1 MARVIRRTVTE
12 TNRRIGVNNFD
23 VEADRVGLALAD
35 AGETLRRKAFEI
47 DAKKAE
53 VTAEEAVMAIDSS
66 QFMKFDENG
75 MPVAMKPPEGYGS
88 IAREAFRRVAEKRF
102 ADTIDQDIRLEAQK
116 YRVQHSRNPIAFKNA
131 MDSYLKALGTNADGR
146 FQELIAN
153 VGTAIQEGH
162 YYDLLDKQRERAR
175 TNQAEGIVAGNA
187 DAAPQLYELALN
199 QNAGKALTIA
209 QDRKQATADG
219 EEAEL
224 LKTGAADAYY
234 SGVTGDI
241 AAAALIGVI
250 SKGTFDEDERQQ
262 IATMISTSGKYEAA
276 DEDIKALFSKRI
288 KYKTPDGKEATTSL
302 AELITVE
309 NKKSV
314 SAAVTSV
321 IADMDGVDAIRR
333 ANKAT
338 QEAQNAKTLIKQTKE
353 NKIDLNEIAT
363 LDANSAI
370 RKAKESFIEGGDIV
384 GAIQSLGAI
393 HQEYVTA
400 LDRQMDANPDFM
412 SITEYNAA
420 IVRHR
425 TSLLEP
431 FIMRASLDGDAE
443 NFRAFMG
450 NGIVDPS
457 LKRSQ
462 RQVVKAA
469 HKFGLFKTG
478 DMSVLSATF
487 SAGESATLTAME
499 KADSIIDI
507 TERYY
512 DLNGAIL
519 GGDDILDKDI
529 DALKKEIDSSPLGPE
544 KKIIY
549 KRNLDVSKAKR
560 NLEIYSKSLNA
571 ERLQLL
577 SQYIGNRVDLSE
589 SVLTGLTNDEKEFAD
604 FALQGF
610 SDAERNAV
618 ASEVQQIASI
628 RAGQEEK
635 QRKALEKAMLRE
647 RFFSGKMEETSQT
660 AKDIADEELKAIGF
674 NIQDPSTWTEKSFF
688 IMKRSIGSDLIN
700 QYNNLAKGD
709 TVKNLNEL
717 MQLYSRL
724 KNFETTN
731 PTTKEIV
738 KRNLLKGQVD
748 AITEVTI
755 DAALLGNSLGLY
767 TSFDDAVAN
776 LNLSG
781 TKASPAE
788 VKNYKEALF
797 VNSEGTSIKP
807 DEFVDIVLETEGD
820 FVVNNELGML
830 ANQMAGKMFP
840 QELIVPMIKQAFG
853 DRYKEAKYIYDPAR
867 PIGEKGKSRHSLS
880 VIFDDPNMTEYV
892 TDQINNQLV
901 EVGYT
906 LTNIHDENWQSD
918 VAIGDLNETDPMIG
932 YFQEGAEMASEA
944 KGEARFFRGKRTQ
957 GENLKAAV
965 LVPMFPNI
973 ARPADQVFQVMEVVE
988 VIPEG
993 TERGYYELKPLIVDD
1008 KPMGFKISDEAKD
1021 YVDPDLTNQQINKK
1035 SIDELRQERENFNV
1049 INEVM
1054 TGLKEGKFR

>member
-12 TNRRIGVNNFD
+12 TNKRIGINNFD

-53 VTAEEAVMAIDSS
+53 VTAEEAVMAIESS
-66 QFMKFDENG
+66 QFMKFDEDG

-116 YRVQHSRNPIAFKNA
+116 YRVQHKRNPIAFKNA
-131 MDSYLKALGTNADGR
+131 MDNYLKALGTNADGR

-276 DEDIKALFSKRI
+276 DEDIKALFSKKI

-302 AELITVE
+302 AELITVD

-338 QEAQNAKTLIKQTKE
+338 QEAEATKALIKQTKE
-353 NKIDLNEIAT
+353 DKIDLNEIAT
-363 LDANSAI
+363 LHINDAFQ
-370 RKAKESFIEGGDIV
+370 KAKDSFFEGGDII

-393 HQEYVTA
+393 HQEYVND
-400 LDRQMDANPDFM
+400 LKKEMDANPDFM
-412 SITEYNAA
+412 STTEYNAA
-420 IVRHR
+420 VVRHR
-425 TSLLEP
+425 TSLLRP
-431 FIMRASLDGDAE
+431 FIMRASLEGNAE

-450 NGIVDPS
+450 NGLIDPS
-457 LKRSQ
+457 LKKGQ
-462 RQVVKAA
+462 RKVVKAA
-469 HKFGLFKTG
+469 HKFGLFKPD

-499 KADSIIDI
+499 KADSIIAI

-560 NLEIYSKSLNA
+560 NLQIYGESLNA

-589 SVLTGLTNDEKEFAD
+589 SVLTGLTDDEKEFAD

-610 SDAERNAV
+610 SDAERNAI

-635 QRKALEKAMLRE
+635 QRKALEKAMLVDEFMRN
-647 RFFSGKMEETSQT
+647 KLDNTSKT
-660 AKDIADEELKAIGF
+660 SKDIADEQLDAIGF

-688 IMKRSIGSDLIN
+688 IMKRSIGTDLAN
-700 QYNNLAKGD
+700 QYDNLARGG
-709 TVKNLNEL
+709 TVQNLNEL

-731 PTTKEIV
+731 PNTNEVV
-738 KRNLLKGQVD
+738 KRNLLKGQVND
-748 AITEVTI
+748 ITQMTI

-767 TSFDDAVAN
+767 TSFDDAIAS

-781 TKASPAE
+781 TKASQEE
-788 VKNYKEALF
+788 VAKFKEAMF
-797 VNSEGTSIKP
+797 VNSEGKSIQP
-807 DEFVDIVLETEGD
+807 DQFVDIILEGEGD
-820 FVVNNELGML
+820 FVVNNELGKL
-830 ANQMAGKMFP
+830 ANQMAGKMFD
-840 QELIVPMIKQAFG
+840 QELIIPIIKQAFE
-853 DRYKEAKYIYDPAR
+853 DRYKEAKYVYDPAR

-880 VIFDDPNMTEYV
+880 VIFNDPNMTEYV

-918 VAIGDLNETDPMIG
+918 VAIGDLNETDPTVG
-932 YFQEGAEMASEA
+932 YYRQGAEMASDA

-957 GENLKAAV
+957 GNNLKAAV

-973 ARPADQVFQVMEVVE
+973 VRPADQVFQVMEVTE
-988 VIPEG
+988 DEDGIKTLSALVI
-993 TERGYYELKPLIVDD
+993 DD

-1035 SIDELRQERENFNV
+1035 SIDELREQRENFNI

-1054 TGLKEGKFR
+1054 TGLKDGKFRK